1 MKRESVRDT
10 SIINV
15 ALTGVRHTSPGFAG
29 GKNGASSRYVL
40 NWGTEHEEE
49 VLESAANYPSPPGS
63 IIATFKGGGGG
74 WGEPFK
80 RDPQKVLDDVL
91 DEHVSIER
99 AEQDYGVVVVSG
111 ADSLTID
118 MDETLRRRVQM
129 AK

>member
-49 VLESAANYPSPPGS
+49 VLESAANRPSPPGS
-63 IIATFKGGGGG
+63 IIATIKGGGGG
-74 WGEPFK
+74 WGDPHK

-99 AEQDYGVVVVSG
+99 AEQDYGVVID

-118 MDETLRRRVQM
+118 MDETLRRRAQM

>member
-1 MKRESVRDT
+1 M
-10 SIINV
+10 
-15 ALTGVRHTSPGFAG
+15 
-29 GKNGASSRYVL
+29 
-40 NWGTEHEEE
+40 
-49 VLESAANYPSPPGS
+49 LESAANYPSPPGS

-74 WGEPFK
+74 WGDPHK

-99 AEQDYGVVVVSG
+99 AEQDYGVVID

-118 MDETLRRRVQM
+118 MDETLRRRAHL